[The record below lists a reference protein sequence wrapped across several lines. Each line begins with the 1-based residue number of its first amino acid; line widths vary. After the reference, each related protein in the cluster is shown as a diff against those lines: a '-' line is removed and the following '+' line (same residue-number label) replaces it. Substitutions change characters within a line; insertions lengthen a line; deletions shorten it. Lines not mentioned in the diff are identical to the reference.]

1 MAFANNLFFYYDRTI
16 MPAYI
21 QNRIA
26 AASLVYGRNELFFL
40 HLLMLLQVIEP
51 GAETM

>member
-1 MAFANNLFFYYDRTI
+1 MAFANNLFFFYDHTI

-21 QNRIA
+21 QNRIV
-26 AASLVYGRNELFFL
+26 AASFIYSCNEFFSL
-40 HLLMLLQVIEP
+40 HLLILLQVIEP